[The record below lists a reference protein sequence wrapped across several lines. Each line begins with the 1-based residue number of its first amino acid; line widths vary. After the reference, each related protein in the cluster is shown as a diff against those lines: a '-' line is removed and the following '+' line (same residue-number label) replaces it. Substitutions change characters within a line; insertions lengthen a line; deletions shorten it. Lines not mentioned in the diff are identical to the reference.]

1 MVNRGETGQPSRRKA
16 RWTKRLTRGGNLA
29 LLIGA
34 LAACG
39 PIQSGDLFDPNFWA
53 NTPGRENSSAEL
65 GLAELAKGNYVTAEG
80 EFNRALAANPKDVH
94 ALIGLGIL
102 YQNNGQITRAR
113 EMYEAVLAV
122 RPDDTQ
128 QFVVWNNTETR
139 PISEI
144 ASVNLALLE
153 SGGVLTDLG
162 RPGGMAPASG
172 GGAMDPFGAGP
183 SGGGGTA
190 LLGRG
195 APPGM
200 AGSTGGFGA
209 PMANGQVGGASGMQ
223 PAGVNSTNAA
233 ALLSDADRSVVS
245 RFGTL
250 AALRDQG
257 LITQD
262 EFNIR
267 RQANLG
273 ALLPLTTPPP
283 AAGLDRPVPGAEQIS
298 ARLRAIGRAL
308 ELRAMTVSQHAAERS
323 MILDALMPS
332 APVMV
337 ANPTPPPQG
346 LMQAADSVRRLEVLR
361 DQGFISSDEYTRE
374 RSAVEMAMQP
384 RPPQGMTAP
393 AGPNAAAPGANSAQM
408 AAGEAM
414 AKPSSGPRP
423 GVHLASYRSEK
434 AARDGWAQLKK
445 NHPQQLG
452 SLSMD
457 IARVN
462 MGAGKG
468 TFYRLK
474 AGPLTSAS
482 AAKDLCSQLKR
493 RRQYCEPS
501 TVNGAG

>member
-1 MVNRGETGQPSRRKA
+1 
-16 RWTKRLTRGGNLA
+16 
-29 LLIGA
+29 
-34 LAACG
+34 
-39 PIQSGDLFDPNFWA
+39 
-53 NTPGRENSSAEL
+53 
-65 GLAELAKGNYVTAEG
+65 
-80 EFNRALAANPKDVH
+80 
-94 ALIGLGIL
+94 
-102 YQNNGQITRAR
+102 
-113 EMYEAVLAV
+113 
-122 RPDDTQ
+122 
-128 QFVVWNNTETR
+128 
-139 PISEI
+139 
-144 ASVNLALLE
+144 
-153 SGGVLTDLG
+153 
-162 RPGGMAPASG
+162 
-172 GGAMDPFGAGP
+172 MDPFGNSPSAGA
-183 SGGGGTA
+183 GGGSA

-200 AGSTGGFGA
+200 AGSTGGLGGQMA
-209 PMANGQVGGASGMQ
+209 PGPAMQQ

-233 ALLSDADRSVVS
+233 ALLNDADRAVVS

-250 AALRDQG
+250 ASLRDQG

-267 RQANLG
+267 RGANLG

-308 ELRAMTVSQHAAERS
+308 ELRAMTVSQHSAERS

-384 RPPQGMTAP
+384 RPPQGATP
-393 AGPNAAAPGANSAQM
+393 QAGPQAAAPGAAGQQM
-408 AAGEAM
+408 AAKDAM
-414 AKPSSGPRP
+414 AAPSGGPRP

-434 AARDGWAQLKK
+434 AARDGWATLKK
-445 NHPQQLG
+445 NHPNQLG

-474 AGPLTSAS
+474 AGPLTSAK
-482 AAKDLCSQLKR
+482 AAQDLCSQLKR

-501 TVNGAG
+501 TVNSAG